1 MTPHEKLYLHV
12 HALNRD
18 GFHIEMKIVLRA
30 GRLFLWNGLSQY
42 ELASLP
48 EKYTAADITAEVQH
62 LTGATRVVI
71 TSA

>member
-1 MTPHEKLYLHV
+1 MTPYEKLYLHV

-18 GFHIEMKIVLRA
+18 GLHVEMKIILRA
-30 GRLFLWNGLSQY
+30 GRLFLWNGLSQH

-48 EKYTAADITAEVQH
+48 GKYSAVEVATEVQN